1 MTTVAEQA
9 EEYLKHFTPSTD
21 QRKQFAKA
29 RVAMPDGSFYI
40 RNATELSNAINSV
53 GRATPNASESDV
65 ARRNSV
71 RRHVMARARALK
83 LSHMIPSTW
92 NSDGSLKQSDMI
104 SQVTDFL
111 AHHGVLGMKW
121 GVRRA
126 RSSSSHPAS
135 PEAARAAHLQSRAR
149 KSGTHSLTNPELQT
163 LVTRMNLETQYSNLN
178 QRQVNKGRKI
188 ATDILVEIGKQQ
200 VKSLAAKGAEELIKI
215 AVKKAVKK

>member
-1 MTTVAEQA
+1 MTTIAEQA
-9 EEYLKHFTPSTD
+9 EEYLKHFTPSTK
-21 QRKQFAKA
+21 QRQQFAKA
-29 RVAMPDGSFYI
+29 GVAMPDGSFYI
-40 RNATELSNAINSV
+40 RNASDLSNAINSV
-53 GRATPNASESDV
+53 GRATPNASESDI

-83 LSHMIPSTW
+83 LSHMIPNTW
-92 NSDGSLKQSDMI
+92 NSDGSLKQSAMLEE
-104 SQVTDFL
+104 FL
-111 AHHGVLGMKW
+111 AHFGVRGMKW
-121 GVRRA
+121 GVRRS
-126 RSSSSHPAS
+126 RSSRPHPSS
-135 PEAARAAHLQSRAR
+135 PEAARAAHLQVKAR

>member
-1 MTTVAEQA
+1 MTTIAEQA
-9 EEYLKHFTPSTD
+9 EEYLQHFTPSTK
-21 QRKQFAKA
+21 QRQQFSKA
-29 RVAMPDGSFYI
+29 GVAMPDGSFYI
-40 RNATELSNAINSV
+40 RNASDLSNAINSV

-83 LSHMIPSTW
+83 LSHMIPNTW
-92 NSDGSLKQSDMI
+92 NSDGSLKQSAMLEE
-104 SQVTDFL
+104 FL
-111 AHHGVLGMKW
+111 AHFGVLGMKW

-126 RSSSSHPAS
+126 RTSSSRPSS
-135 PEAARAAHLQSRAR
+135 PEAARAAHLQAKAR

-178 QRQVNKGRKI
+178 QRQVNKGQKMV
-188 ATDILVEIGKQQ
+188 TDILLEVGKQQ
-200 VKSLAAKGAEELIKI
+200 AKTFAAKGAEELIKI